1 MSTQEDEVR
10 LLIQNLQKCNNTNEC
25 INFDLASTIQ
35 EFLNSLDKN
44 SFEDIDKTIRE
55 NEKDKDLMNSFTSAA
70 IFLENCVKIL
80 GLKIEHLHN
89 LAHNTLYNI
98 YKENKNSN
106 SNKKQL
112 LIIDEEEY
120 LYINEIKNLKNTITE
135 NDIIEEDL
143 LVKTIPLPTFLF
155 TDHIRVKNKTENHKN
170 IIKYDEKDN
179 FLINKKKLLNEPD
192 IENIPYIDTLGNE
205 SINSIETKI
214 MDLNSTNSYKNM
226 DNLNLIDNKQTIEIS
241 SVNSLNF
248 DKLFLENDGI
258 ILLDINDYNIFINDE
273 YDFTLQNK
281 NSTILFEKYEF
292 FSRNSIYLSNNLTEY
307 IHEQNTIQHTYKI
320 NNIYDIT
327 SLRLCTDTLLFKTDF
342 YSYDIALDIIKNK
355 NYLINKFERQKK
367 KLYILDETIHKDHKY
382 NTIYKQNADY
392 CDYCGSIITSII
404 EPNEPN
410 NRCIYCNNNTQIDRN
425 EKNGLY
431 KKLPGYY
438 NLSCYNITETED
450 FLTYMQPN
458 KIIDIIM
465 KNEINDINLDSN
477 STTNKFEE
485 NIIDPIFHQNNDFTD
500 KGDNYRLSNDQK
512 LFRQIKIPS
521 LYIQKLGLNI
531 DYYYLEPLIYNL
543 IKNLKKEKNVDR
555 FFSINFYDH
564 NENYDIEI
572 LKDDYYHEIK
582 DEQNKTIQ
590 ETLNMDT
597 FINIK
602 SIDNHVKNFPT
613 SILKKTDSNTSLVFS
628 FEDKIQDRVNA
639 WSNFLEEKLVIL
651 KRQPQYNVEYY
662 KKKILKYIINNGDNI
677 YFPDL
682 IKNDEKYQ
690 IYRNFLTT
698 LMLINTNKLN
708 ISEIDQQKHS
718 NNITNYQINIKNI
731 NVNEYMNISSAF
743 DNTKFTIND
752 KKRKITEKS
761 DNIDNSFHLEKKN
774 HI

>member
-44 SFEDIDKTIRE
+44 SFEDVDKTIRE
-55 NEKDKDLMNSFTSAA
+55 DENDLMNSFTSAA
-70 IFLENCVKIL
+70 IFLENCVKIF

-155 TDHIRVKNKTENHKN
+155 TDHIKVRNKTENHIN
-170 IIKYDEKDN
+170 VIKCDEQD
-179 FLINKKKLLNEPD
+179 
-192 IENIPYIDTLGNE
+192 NIPYVDTVGNE
-205 SINSIETKI
+205 YTTSIESKI
-214 MDLNSTNSYKNM
+214 MDSNSTDSYKNM
-226 DNLNLIDNKQTIEIS
+226 DSLNLIDNKQTIQMN

-292 FSRNSIYLSNNLTEY
+292 FSRNSIYLSNNLSRY

-342 YSYDIALDIIKNK
+342 YSYDLALDIIKNK
-355 NYLINKFERQKK
+355 NYLINKFEKQKK
-367 KLYILDETIHKDHKY
+367 KLYILDETTHKDHKY
-382 NTIYKQNADY
+382 NTIYKQNINY
-392 CDYCGSIITSII
+392 CDYCGSIITSITDAND
-404 EPNEPN
+404 PNP
-410 NRCIYCNNNTQIDRN
+410 RCVYCNNN
-425 EKNGLY
+425 EKNGFY

-458 KIIDIIM
+458 KIIDIIIQ
-465 KNEINDINLDSN
+465 NEINEPDKPD
-477 STTNKFEE
+477 EHAE
-485 NIIDPIFHQNNDFTD
+485 NHILNQNDDMAD
-500 KGDNYRLSNDQK
+500 KENNYKLSNDQK
-512 LFRQIKIPS
+512 LFRQIKIPP

-531 DYYYLEPLIYNL
+531 DYYYLEPSIYNL
-543 IKNLKKEKNVDR
+543 IKKLKKEKNVDR
-555 FFSINFYDH
+555 FFSINFYDE
-564 NENYDIEI
+564 NEIYDTEI
-572 LKDDYYHEIK
+572 LKDEDYQETK
-582 DEQNKTIQ
+582 DEQNQTIQ
-590 ETLNMDT
+590 ETLTIDT

-602 SIDNHVKNFPT
+602 SIDNHVNNFPT
-613 SILKKTDSNTSLVFS
+613 SILKKTNSNSSLAFD
-628 FEDKIQDRVNA
+628 DKIQDRVNT
-639 WSNFLEEKLVIL
+639 WSNFLDKKLELL
-651 KRQPQYNVEYY
+651 KSQPQYNVENY
-662 KKKILKYIINNGDNI
+662 KNKILKYIINNGDNI
-677 YFPDL
+677 YLSDL
-682 IKNDEKYQ
+682 IMNNEKYQ
-690 IYRNFLTT
+690 MYRNFLTT
-698 LMLINTNKLN
+698 LMLVNTNKLN
-708 ISEIDQQKHS
+708 ITEIDQQNNS
-718 NNITNYQINIKNI
+718 NNINNYQVNIKNI
-731 NVNEYMNISSAF
+731 NVNEYMSFPDNF
-743 DNTKFTIND
+743 DTTNFTIKD
-752 KKRKITEKS
+752 KKRKITDKLQ
-761 DNIDNSFHLEKKN
+761 NIDNSSHLEKK
-774 HI
+774 HHT

>member
-55 NEKDKDLMNSFTSAA
+55 DEKDLMNSFTSAA
-70 IFLENCVKIL
+70 IFLENCVKIF

-98 YKENKNSN
+98 YKENKNNN

-135 NDIIEEDL
+135 NDIIEDDL

-155 TDHIRVKNKTENHKN
+155 TDHIKVKNKTESHKN
-170 IIKYDEKDN
+170 VIEYDEQD
-179 FLINKKKLLNEPD
+179 
-192 IENIPYIDTLGNE
+192 NIPYADTLENE
-205 SINSIETKI
+205 STTIEAKM
-214 MDLNSTNSYKNM
+214 MDSNSTDSYKNM
-226 DNLNLIDNKQTIEIS
+226 DSLNLMDNKQAIEMN

-292 FSRNSIYLSNNLTEY
+292 FSRNSIYLSNNLSQY

-342 YSYDIALDIIKNK
+342 YSYDLALDIIKNK
-355 NYLINKFERQKK
+355 NYLINRFERQKK
-367 KLYILDETIHKDHKY
+367 KLYILDETTHKDHKY
-382 NTIYKQNADY
+382 NTIYKQNINY
-392 CDYCGSIITSII
+392 CDYCGSIITSITDAND
-404 EPNEPN
+404 PNT
-410 NRCIYCNNNTQIDRN
+410 RCVYCNNN
-425 EKNGLY
+425 EKNGFY

-465 KNEINDINLDSN
+465 QNEINEADPN
-477 STTNKFEE
+477 STPDKPDE
-485 NIIDPIFHQNNDFTD
+485 NAKHAEHAENSSLNQNDDLTD
-500 KGDNYRLSNDQK
+500 KEDNCKLSNDQK
-512 LFRQIKIPS
+512 LFRQIKIPP

-555 FFSINFYDH
+555 FFSINFYDQ
-564 NENYDIEI
+564 NEIYDTEI
-572 LKDDYYHEIK
+572 LKDDDYQETK

-590 ETLNMDT
+590 ETLTMDT
-597 FINIK
+597 FMNIK
-602 SIDNHVKNFPT
+602 SIDNHIKNLPT
-613 SILKKTDSNTSLVFS
+613 SILKKTNSDSSLAFS

-639 WSNFLEEKLVIL
+639 WSNFLEEKLELL

-662 KKKILKYIINNGDNI
+662 KNRILKYIVNNGDNI

-682 IKNDEKYQ
+682 IMNDEKYQ

-708 ISEIDQQKHS
+708 VTEIDEKNNS
-718 NNITNYQINIKNI
+718 NNITNYQVNIKNI
-731 NVNEYMNISSAF
+731 NVNEYMNLPDNF
-743 DNTKFTIND
+743 DTTNFTIKD
-752 KKRKITEKS
+752 KKRKIADKS
-761 DNIDNSFHLEKKN
+761 QNIDNPSHLEKK
-774 HI
+774 HHT

>member
-98 YKENKNSN
+98 YKENKNNN

-112 LIIDEEEY
+112 LIIDEEY

-143 LVKTIPLPTFLF
+143 LIKTIPLPTFLF
-155 TDHIRVKNKTENHKN
+155 TDHIKVKNKIDNHKN
-170 IIKYDEKDN
+170 IIKNDEKDN
-179 FLINKKKLLNEPD
+179 SLLNKKKNLNKSD
-192 IENIPYIDTLGNE
+192 IENIPYIDTLENE
-205 SINSIETKI
+205 SITSIQKNV
-214 MDLNSTNSYKNM
+214 MDLNSEYSYQNM
-226 DNLNLIDNKQTIEIS
+226 DNMDNMNSMENKQTLEIS

-292 FSRNSIYLSNNLTEY
+292 FSRNSIYLSNNLSEY
-307 IHEQNTIQHTYKI
+307 IYEQNTIQHTYKI

-342 YSYDIALDIIKNK
+342 YSYDLALDVIKNK
-355 NYLINKFERQKK
+355 NYLINKFERQKN
-367 KLYILDETIHKDHKY
+367 KLYILDETTHKNHKY
-382 NTIYKQNADY
+382 NTIYKQNANY
-392 CDYCGSIITSII
+392 CDYCGSII
-404 EPNEPN
+404 EPNESN
-410 NRCIYCNNNTQIDRN
+410 NHCIYCNNNN
-425 EKNGLY
+425 EKNGFY

-438 NLSCYNITETED
+438 NLSCYNITETQD

-465 KNEINDINLDSN
+465 QNEINDTNLDAN
-477 STTNKFEE
+477 STTNKLDQ
-485 NIIDPIFHQNNDFTD
+485 NIIDPIFHENNDSSD
-500 KGDNYRLSNDQK
+500 KSDDQKLPNDPKLTNDQK
-512 LFRQIKIPS
+512 LFKQIKIPP

-531 DYYYLEPLIYNL
+531 DYYYLEPLLYNL
-543 IKNLKKEKNVDR
+543 IKSLKKEKNVDR

-564 NENYDIEI
+564 NENYDTEI
-572 LKDDYYHEIK
+572 LKDDDYQEIK

-590 ETLNMDT
+590 ETLTMGT

-602 SIDNHVKNFPT
+602 SIDNHVKNLPT
-613 SILKKTDSNTSLVFS
+613 SILKKTDSNTSLAFS
-628 FEDKIQDRVNA
+628 FEDKIQDRVNK
-639 WSNFLEEKLVIL
+639 WRNFLEKKLDIL
-651 KRQPQYNVEYY
+651 KRQPPYNVEYY
-662 KKKILKYIINNGDNI
+662 KKKILKYMISNGDNI

-682 IKNDEKYQ
+682 VNDNEKYK

-698 LMLINTNKLN
+698 LMLINTNKLD
-708 ISEIDQQKHS
+708 ITEIEQNNS
-718 NNITNYQINIKNI
+718 NNITNYKINVKNM
-731 NVNEYMNISSAF
+731 NVNEYINFPNSF
-743 DNTKFTIND
+743 DNIKFTIND
-752 KKRKITEKS
+752 KKRKITQNF
-761 DNIDNSFHLEKKN
+761 DNKNDSLYLQKKH